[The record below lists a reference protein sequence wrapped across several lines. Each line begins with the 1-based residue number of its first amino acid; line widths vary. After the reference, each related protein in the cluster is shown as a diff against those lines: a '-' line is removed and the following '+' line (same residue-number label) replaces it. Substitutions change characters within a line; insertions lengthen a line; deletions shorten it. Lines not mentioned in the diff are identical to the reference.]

1 MRLDKFLK
9 ITRIIKRRTVAKELA
24 DNGNI
29 SINGEEKKSS
39 YSVKKGD
46 ILDIKYFN
54 KNIKAKVKELPPET
68 LKKDF
73 IDEYIE
79 IIN

>member
-29 SINGEEKKSS
+29 SANGEEKRSS
-39 YSVKKGD
+39 YNIEKGH

-54 KNIKAKVKELPPET
+54 KNIKVKIKDIPPEN

-73 IDEYIE
+73 IDE
-79 IIN
+79 

>member
-29 SINGEEKKSS
+29 LVDGDIKKSS
-39 YSVKKGD
+39 YTIKKGD
-46 ILDIKYFN
+46 ILEIKYFN
-54 KNIKAKVKELPPET
+54 KNIRVEIKELPPES
-68 LKKDF
+68 LKKEF
-73 IDEYIE
+73 IEDYIQ
-79 IIN
+79 IIE

>member
-9 ITRIIKRRTVAKELA
+9 ITRIIKRRTIAKELA

-29 SINGEEKKSS
+29 SVLGDEKKSS

-46 ILDIKYFN
+46 VLEIKYFN
-54 KNIKAKVKELPPET
+54 KNIKVKIKELPPEN

-73 IDEYIE
+73 IEDYIE
-79 IIN
+79 VVE

>member
-9 ITRIIKRRTVAKELA
+9 ITRVIKRRTVAKELA

-29 SINGEEKKSS
+29 IVDGDAKKSS

-46 ILDIKYFN
+46 ILEIK
-54 KNIKAKVKELPPET
+54 
-68 LKKDF
+68 
-73 IDEYIE
+73 
-79 IIN
+79 

>member
-9 ITRIIKRRTVAKELA
+9 ITRVIKRRTVAKELA

-29 SINGEEKKSS
+29 IVDGDVKKSS

-46 ILDIKYFN
+46 ILEIKYFN
-54 KNIKAKVKELPPET
+54 KNIKVKIKELPPET
-68 LKKDF
+68 LRKEL
-73 IDEYIE
+73 IEEYIE
-79 IIN
+79 II

>member
-29 SINGEEKKSS
+29 SVDGDVKKSS

-46 ILDIKYFN
+46 LLEIKYFN
-54 KNIKAKVKELPPET
+54 KNIKIKIKELPPET
-68 LKKDF
+68 LKKEF
-73 IDEYIE
+73 IEEYIE
-79 IIN
+79 VVE

>member
-29 SINGEEKKSS
+29 SVNGDEKKSS
-39 YSVKKGD
+39 YTVKQGD
-46 ILDIKYFN
+46 VLDIRYFN
-54 KNIKAKVKELPPET
+54 KNIKLRVKELPPET

-79 IIN
+79 IIG

>member
-9 ITRIIKRRTVAKELA
+9 ITRIIKRRTIAKELA

-29 SINGEEKKSS
+29 SVLGDEKKSS

-46 ILDIKYFN
+46 VLEIKYFN
-54 KNIKAKVKELPPET
+54 IYIKVKIKERPHEN
-68 LKKDF
+68 LKKDY
-73 IDEYIE
+73 IEDYIE
-79 IIN
+79 IVE

>member
-9 ITRIIKRRTVAKELA
+9 ITRVIKRRTVAKELA

-29 SINGEEKKSS
+29 IVDGDVKKSS

-46 ILDIKYFN
+46 VLEIKYFN
-54 KNIKAKVKELPPET
+54 KNIKVKIKELPPET
-68 LKKDF
+68 LRKEL
-73 IDEYIE
+73 IEEYIE
-79 IIN
+79 II

>member
-9 ITRIIKRRTVAKELA
+9 ITRIIKRRTIAKELA

-29 SINGEEKKSS
+29 SVLGDEKKSS

-46 ILDIKYFN
+46 VLEIKYFN
-54 KNIKAKVKELPPET
+54 KNINVKIKKLPPEN
-68 LKKDF
+68 LKKDY
-73 IDEYIE
+73 IEDYIE
-79 IIN
+79 IVE